1 MMAIGKNIRFHRKVR
16 LGWTLEKLEELSG
29 VDRGTISALE
39 NRDSSKSDHFY
50 AIAKAMGITVE
61 HLTIPPDQWDLLSGT
76 KRAIKN
82 EEIDLVDN
90 EDYPAIKRVN
100 LKLSAGISGFSI
112 DYDIEDKTP
121 IVMRKEWFESR
132 GYKPN
137 KLLAVE
143 VKGESM
149 QNGLFDGD
157 TVVINTADTKPIDGE
172 VFAINYEG
180 EMLIKRMVRDSGIWW
195 LSSDNTDQRKFP
207 RKECSGDMCLVVG
220 RIVHKQS
227 ERI

>member
-1 MMAIGKNIRFHRKVR
+1 MEKNKTRTPFGQRLFDARKKAGLSQKAVRDKTGMAQS
-16 LGWTLEKLEELSG
+16 TLSE
-29 VDRGTISALE
+29 LE
-39 NRDSSKSDHFY
+39 NDAHGSTYVAALAVLYNES
-50 AIAKAMGITVE
+50 AIYLAEG
-61 HLTIPPDQWDLLSGT
+61 
-76 KRAIKN
+76 KRLNKN
-82 EEIDLVDN
+82 YSNNDDAIDLVDN
-90 EDYPAIKRVN
+90 ADYPAIKRVN

-121 IVMRKEWFESR
+121 IVMRKEWFDAR
-132 GYKPN
+132 GYKPA

-143 VKGESM
+143 VRGESM

-157 TVVINTADTKPIDGE
+157 TVVINTADTTPIDGE

-180 EMLIKRMVRDSGIWW
+180 EMLIKRMVRDAGTWW
-195 LSSDNTDQRKFP
+195 LSSDNQDQRKFP
-207 RKECSGDMCLVVG
+207 RKECSGDACLVVG